1 MFLLPSLTAWLATH
15 FEGSAA
21 GGLRPAGGRFT
32 WFLVW
37 LSMTLLVGY
46 RFEVGGDWENY
57 LVYLNKVNRLD
68 LGEVLTTG
76 DPAYGLLNWLS
87 IEMDW
92 GIIGVNLLAGAIF
105 ALGLVVFCRRQPRPW
120 LALAVAIPYLVIVV
134 AMGYS
139 RQSIA
144 LGLAMLG
151 LIALEKGY
159 VFKFVIFVALA
170 GSFHKSAL
178 LILPIAGLATTRN
191 RYWTVAWAGLIGIIL
206 FYLLLASDVDA
217 LYTNYVIADY
227 QSKGALIRLSMNALP
242 AAVFLIWRPRFSL
255 AATAAPVWTWF
266 AIISLVLFAL
276 FFVVS
281 ASTALDRV
289 ALYMLPLQLLVSA
302 RLPDAFGAK
311 GCSPAPTAA
320 PFARKSHARRSTE
333 GNLAPI
339 MVAAILV
346 YYGVVQFVWL
356 NFADNAAYWLPYRFY
371 PLESSF

>member
-1 MFLLPSLTAWLATH
+1 
-15 FEGSAA
+15 
-21 GGLRPAGGRFT
+21 
-32 WFLVW
+32 
-37 LSMTLLVGY
+37 
-46 RFEVGGDWENY
+46 
-57 LVYLNKVNRLD
+57 
-68 LGEVLTTG
+68 
-76 DPAYGLLNWLS
+76 
-87 IEMDW
+87 
-92 GIIGVNLLAGAIF
+92 
-105 ALGLVVFCRRQPRPW
+105 
-120 LALAVAIPYLVIVV
+120 
-134 AMGYS
+134 MGYS

-151 LIALEKGY
+151 LVALEKGY

-255 AATAAPVWTWF
+255 AGTAAPVWTWF

-302 RLPDAFGAK
+302 RLPDALGAK
-311 GCSPAPTAA
+311 GWRSPAPTAA